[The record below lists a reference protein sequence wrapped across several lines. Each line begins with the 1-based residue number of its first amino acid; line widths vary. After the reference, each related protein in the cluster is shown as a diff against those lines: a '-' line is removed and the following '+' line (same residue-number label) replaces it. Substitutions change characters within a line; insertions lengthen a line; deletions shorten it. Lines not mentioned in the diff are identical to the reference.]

1 MFALIV
7 DMIIKVLIK
16 RFYMNNE
23 VDNKLIS
30 SLTVIQYNNSY
41 FNMTLIRIEDLDHIL
56 IR

>member
-41 FNMTLIRIEDLDHIL
+41 IFQYDSD
-56 IR
+56 